1 MRMARVST
9 LDVQAGTGGNGPLLY
24 RTRKQASAIDAA
36 CPRRAAAARRSHG
49 NRLRTRAADVAAVKA
64 LP

>member
-36 CPRRAAAARRSHG
+36 ARVVPPPRAAPPTASAA
-49 NRLRTRAADVAAVKA
+49 RAADVAAVKA